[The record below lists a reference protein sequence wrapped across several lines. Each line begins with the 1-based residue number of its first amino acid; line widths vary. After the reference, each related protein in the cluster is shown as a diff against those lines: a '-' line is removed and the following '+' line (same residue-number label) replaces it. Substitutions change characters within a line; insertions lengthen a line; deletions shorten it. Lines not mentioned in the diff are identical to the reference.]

1 MCVDVAGYKIIN
13 IYKPLHSQLT
23 PTTIPMAPHPSLY
36 LGDINYQHVNWG
48 YNTTSP
54 DSESLDSW
62 AASNNLGRLYNP
74 KETASFF
81 SHHWNVGTNPD
92 LSFTSLGQ
100 DSRLPGI
107 RVLGNF
113 PTAKALHNIDPP
125 S

>member
-1 MCVDVAGYKIIN
+1 M
-13 IYKPLHSQLT
+13 S
-23 PTTIPMAPHPSLY
+23 PHPSLY

-107 RVLGNF
+107 PFTSLGQDSRLPGIRVLGNF